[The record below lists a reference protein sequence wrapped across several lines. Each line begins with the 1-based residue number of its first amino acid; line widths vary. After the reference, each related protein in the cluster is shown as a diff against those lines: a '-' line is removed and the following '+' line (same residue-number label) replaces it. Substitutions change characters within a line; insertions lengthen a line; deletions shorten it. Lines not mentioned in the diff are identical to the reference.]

1 MLAFEAMQD
10 TTLIMLIICSIVS
23 IGLSFYHPSDEGALG
38 MASMGEEYALVVNA
52 SSGSTASSDSLE
64 WVEGVA
70 ILIAVIVVVFV
81 TAFNDW
87 RKEKQFRGLKDRI
100 EADNHASVVRGG
112 VIKQVTHRLVL
123 IRTELEL
130 SIKTNLFLKGECEGS
145 SSRRHVSD

>member
-1 MLAFEAMQD
+1 
-10 TTLIMLIICSIVS
+10 MLIICSIVS

-52 SSGSTASSDSLE
+52 SSGSTASSDNLE
-64 WVEGVA
+64 WVEGAA

-112 VIKQVTHRLVL
+112 VVKQVTHQNL
-123 IRTELEL
+123 IRTDLEL
-130 SIKTNLFLKGECEGS
+130 SI
-145 SSRRHVSD
+145 

>member
-10 TTLIMLIICSIVS
+10 TTLIMLIICSIIS
-23 IGLSFYHPSDEGALG
+23 IGLSFYHPSDEGSLG

-52 SSGSTASSDSLE
+52 SAGSTASSDNLE
-64 WVEGVA
+64 WVEGAA

-112 VIKQVTHRLVL
+112 VVKQVTYQNL

-130 SIKTNLFLKGECEGS
+130 YRQIS
-145 SSRRHVSD
+145 SK